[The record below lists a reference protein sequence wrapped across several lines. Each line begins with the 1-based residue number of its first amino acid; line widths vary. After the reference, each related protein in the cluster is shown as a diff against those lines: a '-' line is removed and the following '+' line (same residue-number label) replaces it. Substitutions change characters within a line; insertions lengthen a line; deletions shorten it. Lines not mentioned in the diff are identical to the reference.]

1 MGIYIVFICFWNQP
15 QVAIRGNA
23 AHETSSLASVFSLGG
38 CCLVPSK
45 DWHKIKKKNK
55 KLLNFLE
62 AIVSSWKSIEFP
74 GCLKEL
80 NSRAT
85 IPSQMKRQFGWFVHP
100 KLLMRNLDNSEV
112 RCFCHIQL
120 VRDHSRT
127 LNTLL
132 RLHLLAGLGTPWWNV
147 FLVLNFSCDSAHELT
162 LCLNLYTS

>member
-1 MGIYIVFICFWNQP
+1 MGIYMCLFVF
-15 QVAIRGNA
+15 
-23 AHETSSLASVFSLGG
+23 ETSLKWPLEEMQLMKHLHWLLF
-38 CCLVPSK
+38 LVLVGAAWYPPRIDTRFK
-45 DWHKIKKKNK
+45 K

-85 IPSQMKRQFGWFVHP
+85 IPSQMKSQFGWFVHP
-100 KLLMRNLDNSEV
+100 TRLLMRNLDNSEV

>member
-1 MGIYIVFICFWNQP
+1 MFFNVSNLDISTWEFTLCLFVF
-15 QVAIRGNA
+15 
-23 AHETSSLASVFSLGG
+23 ETSLKWPLEEMQLMKRLHWLLF
-38 CCLVPSK
+38 LVLVGAAWYPPRI
-45 DWHKIKKKNK
+45 DTRLKKKQ

-132 RLHLLAGLGTPWWNV
+132 RLHLLAGLGTP
-147 FLVLNFSCDSAHELT
+147 
-162 LCLNLYTS
+162 

>member
-1 MGIYIVFICFWNQP
+1 MFFNVSTWEFTLCLFVF
-15 QVAIRGNA
+15 
-23 AHETSSLASVFSLGG
+23 ETSLKWPLEEMQLMKRLHWLLF
-38 CCLVPSK
+38 LVLVGAAWYPPRI
-45 DWHKIKKKNK
+45 DTRLKKKK

-132 RLHLLAGLGTPWWNV
+132 RLHLLAGLGTP
-147 FLVLNFSCDSAHELT
+147 
-162 LCLNLYTS
+162 

>member
-1 MGIYIVFICFWNQP
+1 MFFNVSNLDISTWEFTLCLFVF
-15 QVAIRGNA
+15 
-23 AHETSSLASVFSLGG
+23 ETSLKWPLEEMQLMKRLHWLLF
-38 CCLVPSK
+38 LVLVGAAWYPPRI
-45 DWHKIKKKNK
+45 DTRLKKKK

-132 RLHLLAGLGTPWWNV
+132 RLHLLDGLGTP
-147 FLVLNFSCDSAHELT
+147 
-162 LCLNLYTS
+162 

>member
-1 MGIYIVFICFWNQP
+1 MFFNVSNLDISTWEFTLCLFVF
-15 QVAIRGNA
+15 
-23 AHETSSLASVFSLGG
+23 ETSLKWPLEEMQLMKRLHWLLF
-38 CCLVPSK
+38 LVLVGAAWYPPRI
-45 DWHKIKKKNK
+45 DTRLKKKK

-132 RLHLLAGLGTPWWNV
+132 RLHLLAGLGTP
-147 FLVLNFSCDSAHELT
+147 
-162 LCLNLYTS
+162 

>member
-1 MGIYIVFICFWNQP
+1 MFFNVSNLDISTWEFTLCLFVF
-15 QVAIRGNA
+15 
-23 AHETSSLASVFSLGG
+23 ETSLKWPLEEMQLMKRLHWLLF
-38 CCLVPSK
+38 LVLVGAALYPPRI
-45 DWHKIKKKNK
+45 DTRFKKK

-100 KLLMRNLDNSEV
+100 KLLMRNLDNSKV

-132 RLHLLAGLGTPWWNV
+132 RLHLLAGLGTP
-147 FLVLNFSCDSAHELT
+147 
-162 LCLNLYTS
+162 

>member
-1 MGIYIVFICFWNQP
+1 MFFNVSNLDISTWEFTLCLFVF
-15 QVAIRGNA
+15 
-23 AHETSSLASVFSLGG
+23 ETSLKWPLEEMQLMKRLHWLLF
-38 CCLVPSK
+38 LVLVGAAWYPPRI
-45 DWHKIKKKNK
+45 DTRLKKKK

-85 IPSQMKRQFGWFVHP
+85 IPSQMKRQFGCFVHP

-132 RLHLLAGLGTPWWNV
+132 RLHLLAGLGTP
-147 FLVLNFSCDSAHELT
+147 
-162 LCLNLYTS
+162 